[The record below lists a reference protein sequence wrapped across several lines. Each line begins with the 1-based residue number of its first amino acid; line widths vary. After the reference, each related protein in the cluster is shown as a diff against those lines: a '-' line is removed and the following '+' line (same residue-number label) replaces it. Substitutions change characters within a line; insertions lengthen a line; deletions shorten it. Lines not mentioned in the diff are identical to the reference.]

1 MVLLA
6 LLVLMSS
13 VAFAT
18 PNQNANMAF
27 DKKVLARI
35 DGERALETI
44 RILSEEIGPRVAG
57 TEEEW
62 IAANYIKR
70 ELEKLGYP
78 TEIQEVPIS
87 NVVSSL
93 TLNSLQ
99 NKVLRANTATG
110 SGYTNTQGITA
121 SIIPSGLGLSA
132 EDFPAEVA
140 GNIALI
146 QRGVSPFADKA
157 RNAVE
162 AGAVGVIIFNNAA
175 GALNPTLGDY
185 KSPVPVVA
193 ITQIDGDALLANIAN
208 ETVTATIKS
217 QHLTTSWN
225 VVATKTPQNK
235 NRNTGEIVY
244 VTAHY
249 DSVPFAPG
257 ANDNASGTSM
267 MLEFAR
273 ILRGYNVDKEVRF
286 IAFGSEEIG
295 LVGSRYYV
303 SQLSEDEVNRSL
315 ASFNMDM
322 IATPWEPAS
331 LMYINTVDGKPNIV
345 SESAVAAGARQG
357 NDTYFLNAG
366 GSSDHVPFHQAGI
379 AAANFIRREPGT
391 GRLEPWYHQPEDTIE
406 QNISLDK
413 LQEAGEIIGSALYDV
428 LRVNTPN
435 LSNSKTRSQEDLSA
449 FYNRG
454 EVE

>member
-57 TEEEW
+57 TEGEW
-62 IAANYIKR
+62 IAANYIKD

-99 NKVLRANTATG
+99 NKALRANTATG
-110 SGYTNTQGITA
+110 SGYTNDAGVTA
-121 SIIPSGLGLSA
+121 KIVPSGLGNSP
-132 EDFPAEVA
+132 EEFPAEVA
-140 GNIALI
+140 GNIALV
-146 QRGVSPFADKA
+146 QRGVESFALKA
-157 RNAVE
+157 QNAVN
-162 AGAVGVIIFNNAA
+162 AGAIGVIIYNNAA

-217 QHLTTSWN
+217 QHLTKSWN

-235 NRNTGEIVY
+235 NRNTGEILY

-286 IAFGSEEIG
+286 IAFGAEEIG

-303 SQLSEDEVNRSL
+303 NQLSEDEVNRSL

-331 LMYINTVDGKPNIV
+331 LMYINTVDGKSNIV

-366 GSSDHVPFHQAGI
+366 GSSDHVPFHQVGI

-391 GRLEPWYHQPEDTIE
+391 GRLEPWYHQPEDTIA